1 MCTPCDR
8 LEGREGTTQRVDEES
23 AARTRKGKKRRK
35 RMIEVSG
42 GIQKKEAK
50 RGERE
55 REGGVEYTQN
65 NVARSRARTDL
76 TNQESILLSS
86 DRNARMETLLILT
99 SIA

>member
-55 REGGVEYTQN
+55 REGGSRIYT
-65 NVARSRARTDL
+65 
-76 TNQESILLSS
+76 E
-86 DRNARMETLLILT
+86 
-99 SIA
+99 

>member
-55 REGGVEYTQN
+55 KERGEKNIHG
-65 NVARSRARTDL
+65 
-76 TNQESILLSS
+76 I
-86 DRNARMETLLILT
+86 TLLDRVLEPILQIKSRSSSLRIVT
-99 SIA
+99 LEWKRF